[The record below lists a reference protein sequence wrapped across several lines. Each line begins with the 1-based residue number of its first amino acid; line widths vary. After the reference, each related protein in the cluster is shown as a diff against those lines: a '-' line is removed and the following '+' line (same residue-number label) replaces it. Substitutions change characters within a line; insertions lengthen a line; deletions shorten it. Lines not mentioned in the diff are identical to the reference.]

1 MHRSCELKIGIL
13 QLKLAPKY
21 DYHLTINGITTNFG
35 HWLTINKDMETI
47 VAPVSIEKSP
57 EARGRS
63 GLLTYKHKKIDL
75 LVKEAIYIYTHE
87 ASTNELIF
95 FAM

>member
-1 MHRSCELKIGIL
+1 
-13 QLKLAPKY
+13 
-21 DYHLTINGITTNFG
+21 
-35 HWLTINKDMETI
+35 METI

-75 LVKEAIYIYTHE
+75 LLKEAIYIYTHE